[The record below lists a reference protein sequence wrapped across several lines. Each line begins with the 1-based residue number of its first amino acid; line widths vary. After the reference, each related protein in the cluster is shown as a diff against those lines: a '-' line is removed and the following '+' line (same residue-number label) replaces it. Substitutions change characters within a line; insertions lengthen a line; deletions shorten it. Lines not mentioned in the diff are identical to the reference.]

1 MSGEFDPGFGLTSGW
16 RYKVHPFEPWEEIAD
31 YAEHTA
37 ESLAKDRVR
46 LVNGWR
52 QERCTEGHRASLGE
66 VRKQLASHLVIEP
79 KEQVGD

>member
-37 ESLAKDRVR
+37 ESLARD
-46 LVNGWR
+46 L
-52 QERCTEGHRASLGE
+52 EPESEGAALLLESPEGE
-66 VRKQLASHLVIEP
+66 QWIVQDGEAEVYS
-79 KEQVGD
+79 